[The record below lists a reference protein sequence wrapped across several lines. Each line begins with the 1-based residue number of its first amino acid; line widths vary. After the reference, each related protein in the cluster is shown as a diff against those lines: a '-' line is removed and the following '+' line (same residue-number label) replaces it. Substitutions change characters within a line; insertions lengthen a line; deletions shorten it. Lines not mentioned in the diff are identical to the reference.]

1 MLFYNLHFLFSN
13 KVTVIFPLSIML
25 LQSEEKVPLSMV
37 LEKNDAVDVYY

>member
-13 KVTVIFPLSIML
+13 TVTEIFPLWNRL

-37 LEKNDAVDVYY
+37 VETNDAVGVYY